1 MLSPRHAS
9 CVPYIASMRAIS
21 ICPRSADSFLSIE
34 VAVSGIPFS
43 LRDEPVGIVVRLRQT
58 AERPIRSWAFLW
70 ASDEDSPDGEHWHDR
85 VPVARRP

>member
-1 MLSPRHAS
+1 
-9 CVPYIASMRAIS
+9 
-21 ICPRSADSFLSIE
+21 
-34 VAVSGIPFS
+34 VSGIPFS